1 MLFIQFYPKTLTVI
15 DFTDRLSITVS
26 TPASYVELM
35 STISTAVF
43 KTFGLVAGRQRCCG
57 ADAFAAQGPPLSC
70 RWPQQPCGD
79 VPRCD
84 RICTG
89 PSVGLES
96 YTKSTHD
103 REGVED
109 WLP

>member
-43 KTFGLVAGRQRCCG
+43 KTFGLVAGRQRCCAAVRMRLRRRAPPSPVAG
-57 ADAFAAQGPPLSC
+57 RSNPVATCRAATGFA
-70 RWPQQPCGD
+70 R
-79 VPRCD
+79 D
-84 RICTG
+84 R
-89 PSVGLES
+89 
-96 YTKSTHD
+96 
-103 REGVED
+103 R
-109 WLP
+109 